1 MSRKFTLSTPRK
13 NEERKRQEMKVNRV
27 GRPPKVKWVPTISR
41 GSQQPVQAPQ
51 VRTPLVRA
59 PLVRA
64 QTPQVRAPR
73 PQVGTSTSSS
83 TSGTSSST
91 SGTSSSTSSTSSSTS
106 GTSSAANGTSS
117 TGTTSSGTV
126 QKFCDTSIA
135 LCILFSVCVL
145 PCLRAHE
152 FAAEQGQSA
161 HCIMDCATFRLLQGG
176 VARGLY
182 FSSCHPVHQ
191 HPV

>member
-1 MSRKFTLSTPRK
+1 
-13 NEERKRQEMKVNRV
+13 MKVNRV
-27 GRPPKVKWVPTISR
+27 GRPPKVKWVPTISK
-41 GSQQPVQAPQ
+41 GSQQLVRAPQ
-51 VRTPLVRA
+51 VRAPLVRA

-73 PQVGTSTSSS
+73 PQVQ
-83 TSGTSSST
+83 
-91 SGTSSSTSSTSSSTS
+91 
-106 GTSSAANGTSS
+106 APQ
-117 TGTTSSGTV
+117 V
-126 QKFCDTSIA
+126 QAPRPQVQAPQPQVQAPQPQVQAPLQMVQAPLEQPPQVRCKNSDTSIA

-152 FAAEQGQSA
+152 FAAEQGQPA

-176 VARGLY
+176 AARGLY